1 MLSACEHGWGGA
13 HCVIVCACI
22 LSIQLSIHDFAKV
35 QEALWD
41 ARSKWYNIG
50 ICLNLGIL
58 ELNNIN
64 AEPGFGLEE
73 KFNLMIE
80 TRLKKSEPCTWRELY
95 DVLNHPT
102 VDMASVAD
110 KVRSK
115 LPKSEYGTTVV
126 MNKLF

>member
-1 MLSACEHGWGGA
+1 MLHR
-13 HCVIVCACI
+13 VVVCACI
-22 LSIQLSIHDFAKV
+22 LSIQLSIRDFAKV

-41 ARSKWYNIG
+41 ARSKWHNIG
-50 ICLNLGIL
+50 IRLNLGVL
-58 ELNNIN
+58 EIKNIN

-95 DVLNHPT
+95 DALNHPT

-110 KVRSK
+110 NFKAK
-115 LPKSEYGTTVV
+115 LPSGSDI
-126 MNKLF
+126 